1 MDYNQ
6 YDDFA
11 LTNKSNSGGSGS
23 SKVIRVKSRERTQQN
38 TNQSPDGKYNSK
50 HIRIQQEKQ
59 NKSKEKNFGKKDKK
73 SNKKK

>member
-1 MDYNQ
+1 MDYGQ

-11 LTNKSNSGGSGS
+11 LTNKSKSGGGS
-23 SKVIRVKSRERTQQN
+23 SKVLRVKSRKRTQQN

-59 NKSKEKNFGKKDKK
+59 NKSKEKKFGHKDKK